1 MQKIGEIA
9 MNYGLILAGGVGQ
22 RMRRTGMP
30 KQFLEVFGKP
40 IIIYT
45 LQKFENCEDIDEVV
59 IVCHSSW
66 KDYMESMLPRYGIKK
81 VKAVITGGKS
91 RQDSI
96 LNGIKYI
103 CNKGALDEDI
113 VVIHDGV
120 RPLIQENILSENIRV
135 AKKYGSAMT
144 VRPVI
149 ESVVI
154 TDREEVKFENFMNR
168 DNTYSL
174 SAPQSFKLGILLR
187 AYEEIEGKD
196 TPIPLLDSALVFTYL
211 GNKIHIIQENN
222 NNIKVTT
229 PEDYYILKA
238 MLELEENR
246 YVFGIN

>member
-1 MQKIGEIA
+1 

-22 RMRRTGMP
+22 RMRKTGMP

-45 LQKFENCEDIDEVV
+45 LQKFEYCEDIDKIV

-66 KDYMESMLPRYGIKK
+66 KDYMESIVQRYGLKK
-81 VKAVITGGKS
+81 IKAVISGGKN

-96 LNGIKYI
+96 LNGLNFIQS
-103 CNKGALDEDI
+103 NGGLDSDI
-113 VVIHDGV
+113 IVIHDGV
-120 RPLIQENILSENIRV
+120 RPLIQENILSENVRV
-135 AKKYGSAMT
+135 AKKYGCAMT
-144 VRPVI
+144 VHPVI

-154 TDREEVKFENFMNR
+154 TNNDVAQFEDFKKR
-168 DNTYSL
+168 DDTYSL
-174 SAPQSFKLGILLR
+174 TAPQSFQLSILTK
-187 AYEEIEGKD
+187 AYQDIEGKD

-211 GNKIHIIQENN
+211 NNDIHIIKENN
-222 NNIKVTT
+222 NNLKVTT

-238 MLELEENR
+238 MLELEENK

>member
-1 MQKIGEIA
+1 

-45 LQKFENCEDIDEVV
+45 LQKFEYCENIDAVV

-66 KDYMESMLPRYGIKK
+66 KDYMESMLQRYGIKK
-81 VKAVITGGKS
+81 VKAVVSGGKD
-91 RQDSI
+91 RQERV
-96 LNGIKYI
+96 LNGLKYI
-103 CNKGALDEDI
+103 QANGALDEDVI
-113 VVIHDGV
+113 VIHDGV

-135 AKKYGSAMT
+135 AMKYGNAMT

-154 TDREEVKFENFMNR
+154 TDKDEVGFEDFKKR
-168 DNTYSL
+168 DDTYSL
-174 SAPQSFKLGILLR
+174 TAPQSFKLGVLTQ
-187 AYEEIEGKD
+187 AYKDIEGKD
-196 TPIPLLDSALVFTYL
+196 TPIPLLDSALFFTYL
-211 GNKIHIIQENN
+211 GNKIHIIKENN

>member
-1 MQKIGEIA
+1 

-45 LQKFENCEDIDEVV
+45 LQKFEQCEDIEQVI
-59 IVCHSSW
+59 IVCNPSW
-66 KDYMESMLPRYGIKK
+66 IEYMEMLIQRYGLKKIKE
-81 VKAVITGGKS
+81 VITGGKD

-96 LNGIKYI
+96 LNGLSYI
-103 CNKGALDEDI
+103 RRNSFTDEDI

-120 RPLIQENILSENIRV
+120 RPLVQENILSENIRI

-154 TDREEVKFENFMNR
+154 IDGDSAQFEDFKKR

-174 SAPQSFKLGILLR
+174 TAPQSFQLKVLID
-187 AYEEIEGKD
+187 AYKNIEGKES
-196 TPIPLLDSALVFTYL
+196 PIPLLDSALVFTYL
-211 GNKIHIIQENN
+211 GNDIHIVRENSS
-222 NNIKVTT
+222 NIKVTT

-246 YVFGIN
+246 YVFGI

>member
-1 MQKIGEIA
+1 

-45 LQKFENCEDIDEVV
+45 LQKFDYCEDIDEVV
-59 IVCHSSW
+59 IVCHSSY
-66 KDYMESMLPRYGIKK
+66 KDYMDSLLKRYGIQK
-81 VKAVITGGKS
+81 VKAIVSGGKD
-91 RQDSI
+91 RQDSV
-96 LNGIKYI
+96 LNGLKYI
-103 CNKGALDEDI
+103 QASGASDEDVI
-113 VVIHDGV
+113 VIHDGV
-120 RPLIQENILSENIRV
+120 RPLIQESILSENVRV
-135 AKKYGSAMT
+135 ASKYGNAMT

-154 TDREEVKFENFMNR
+154 TNKDEVGFDDFKKR
-168 DNTYSL
+168 DDTYSL
-174 SAPQSFKLGILLR
+174 TAPQSFQLGVLTR
-187 AYEEIEGKD
+187 AYKEIEGIE
-196 TPIPLLDSALVFTYL
+196 TPMPLLDSALVFTYL
-211 GNKIHIIQENN
+211 GNKIHIIKENN

>member
-1 MQKIGEIA
+1 

-45 LQKFENCEDIDEVV
+45 LQKFEYCENIDAVV

-66 KDYMESMLPRYGIKK
+66 KDYMESMLQRYGIKK
-81 VKAVITGGKS
+81 VKVVVSGGKD
-91 RQDSI
+91 RQESV
-96 LNGIKYI
+96 LNGLKYI
-103 CNKGALDEDI
+103 QANGALDEDVI
-113 VVIHDGV
+113 VIHDGV

-135 AKKYGSAMT
+135 AMKYGNAMT

-154 TDREEVKFENFMNR
+154 TDKDEVGFEDFKKR
-168 DNTYSL
+168 DDTYSL
-174 SAPQSFKLGILLR
+174 TAPQSFKLGVLTQ
-187 AYEEIEGKD
+187 AYKDIEGKD

-211 GNKIHIIQENN
+211 GNKIHIIKENN

>member
-1 MQKIGEIA
+1 

-45 LQKFENCEDIDEVV
+45 LQKFEYCEDIDAVV
-59 IVCHSSW
+59 IACHSSW
-66 KDYMESMLPRYGIKK
+66 KDYMESMLQRYGIKK
-81 VKAVITGGKS
+81 VKAVISGGKD
-91 RQDSI
+91 RQDSVLKGLKFI
-96 LNGIKYI
+96 QANG
-103 CNKGALDEDI
+103 ASDEDI
-113 VVIHDGV
+113 IVIHDGV

-135 AKKYGSAMT
+135 DKKYGNAMT

-154 TDREEVKFENFMNR
+154 TDQDEVSFEDFKKR
-168 DNTYSL
+168 ADTYSL
-174 SAPQSFKLGILLR
+174 TAPQSFKLGVLTQ
-187 AYEEIEGKD
+187 AYRDIEGKE

-211 GNKIHIIQENN
+211 GKKVHIIKENN

-246 YVFGIN
+246 YEFGIN

>member
-1 MQKIGEIA
+1 
-9 MNYGLILAGGVGQ
+9 MNYGIILAGGVGQ

-45 LQKFENCEDIDEVV
+45 LQKFDYCDDIDDVI

-66 KDYMESMLPRYGIKK
+66 QEYMESIIQRYGIKK
-81 VKAVITGGKS
+81 VKAVVPGGKD

-96 LNGIKYI
+96 LNGLNYI
-103 CNKGALDEDI
+103 QSLGSDGEDV

-120 RPLIQENILSENIRV
+120 RPLIQENIISENIRV

-154 TDREEVKFENFMNR
+154 TDSDVVKFDNFMKR
-168 DNTYSL
+168 DDTYSL
-174 SAPQSFKLGILLR
+174 TAPQSFKLITLLD
-187 AYEEIEGKD
+187 AYKEIEGKD
-196 TPIPLLDSALVFTYL
+196 EPIPLLDSALVFTYL
-211 GNKIHIIQENN
+211 GNDIHIIKENN

>member
-1 MQKIGEIA
+1 

-45 LQKFENCEDIDEVV
+45 LQKFEYCENIDAVV

-66 KDYMESMLPRYGIKK
+66 KDYMESMLQRYGIKK
-81 VKAVITGGKS
+81 VKTVVSGGKD
-91 RQDSI
+91 RQESV
-96 LNGIKYI
+96 LNGLKYI
-103 CNKGALDEDI
+103 QANGALDEDVI
-113 VVIHDGV
+113 VIHDGV

-135 AKKYGSAMT
+135 AMKYGNAMT

-154 TDREEVKFENFMNR
+154 TDKDEVGFEDFKKR
-168 DNTYSL
+168 DDTYSL
-174 SAPQSFKLGILLR
+174 TAPQSFKLGVLTQ
-187 AYEEIEGKD
+187 AYKDIEGKD

-211 GNKIHIIQENN
+211 GNKIHIIKENN

>member
-1 MQKIGEIA
+1 

-22 RMRRTGMP
+22 RMRRTGLP

-45 LQKFENCEDIDEVV
+45 LQKFEYCEDIDQIV
-59 IVCHSSW
+59 IACHVYW
-66 KDYMESMLPRYGIKK
+66 KEYMESMISRYGIKK
-81 VKAVITGGKS
+81 VKAVISGGKD
-91 RQDSI
+91 RQESV
-96 LNGIKYI
+96 LNGLNYI
-103 CNKGALDEDI
+103 QSQGAAGNDV

-120 RPLIQENILSENIRV
+120 RPLIQESILSENIRV
-135 AKKYGSAMT
+135 AKKYGNAMT

-154 TDREEVKFENFMNR
+154 TNNNEAGFDAFKKR
-168 DNTYSL
+168 DDTYSL
-174 SAPQSFKLGILLR
+174 TSPQSFQLEIMMK
-187 AYEEIEGKD
+187 AYEDIRGKD
-196 TPIPLLDSALVFTYL
+196 TPIPLLDAALVFTYL
-211 GNKIHIIQENN
+211 GNSIHIIKENN

-246 YVFGIN
+246 YVFGI